1 MLIYIWIIDDLN
13 VLLLPEKAL
22 QKLHSL
28 KCKSIIKV
36 CDTQNAVLKLQF
48 VVRAP
53 VFVVSQYFTVCVC
66 VFWHILNGFL
76 SFPLDTAMHPVLK
89 NLGITDKVLSVI
101 MECVNGN
108 KVNRRNRL

>member
-28 KCKSIIKV
+28 KYKSIIKV

-66 VFWHILNGFL
+66 VLTYIERF
-76 SFPLDTAMHPVLK
+76 SFFPFRHSNAPSTKEPW
-89 NLGITDKVLSVI
+89 N
-101 MECVNGN
+101 
-108 KVNRRNRL
+108 NR

>member
-28 KCKSIIKV
+28 KYKSIIKV

-66 VFWHILNGFL
+66 FDIYWTVFFL
-76 SFPLDTAMHPVLK
+76 SL
-89 NLGITDKVLSVI
+89 
-101 MECVNGN
+101 
-108 KVNRRNRL
+108 

>member
-66 VFWHILNGFL
+66 FL